1 MQSGTIRYAG
11 VGGAVAGVIGFIG
24 VVMGWWETAEAT
36 YRGTADASGSLALA
50 MALGTFVF
58 GGAYV
63 VMSDAGIRRAMGAL
77 MTLTAVV
84 LALSAAWGLGRADQV
99 APGAS
104 SAFGLTVS
112 LVGGI
117 LGIGA
122 GLLALRDSMA
132 ADAAKD
138 STAAE

>member
-11 VGGAVAGVIGFIG
+11 IGGAVAGVIGLIG
-24 VVMGWWETAEAT
+24 VVMGWWETAEVT

-50 MALGTFVF
+50 MALATFVF

-84 LALSAAWGLGRADQV
+84 LALSAAWGVTRADQV
-99 APGAS
+99 AENAS
-104 SAFGLTVS
+104 NDLGLTVS

-138 STAAE
+138 ETVTG